1 MREGTMSA
9 LSRRGFI
16 VLTGGAAASGLSACA
31 TTSSPRPHGPS
42 DPLAELPAAE
52 AAAQIRAGILSA
64 ERYGGALTAP
74 TPACQPVT
82 TAYISSSADALRAA
96 ARAADQARARNRRL
110 GALHGVPLAVKD
122 NINTR
127 GVPTSGGTRA
137 LAGNQTPADAPVWAR
152 LRAAGALI
160 ARQTS
165 LHNLPFAITNT
176 TP

>member
-42 DPLAELPAAE
+42 DPLAELRAPKGAAKL
-52 AAAQIRAGILSA
+52 AA
-64 ERYGGALTAP
+64 GGASGKPYGEVLTAR

-82 TAYISSSADALRAA
+82 NAYISFSADALRAA

-110 GALHGVPLAVKD
+110 GALHGVPLAV
-122 NINTR
+122 
-127 GVPTSGGTRA
+127 
-137 LAGNQTPADAPVWAR
+137 
-152 LRAAGALI
+152 
-160 ARQTS
+160 
-165 LHNLPFAITNT
+165 
-176 TP
+176 